1 VAKRRKVGNLMAL
14 AVLGTLVQRPMHP
27 YEIASFLRARG
38 KDEDMP
44 IKWGSLYTVV
54 GNLEKHG
61 FVEAVGSSRDGARPE
76 RTTYRLT
83 PAGGEELRDWVRELL
98 GTPEP
103 ERTRFKAALSMLG
116 ALGPDE
122 AVELL
127 RQRTRLLH
135 QRITDEQ
142 ERLAGLD
149 VPRLFL
155 VEDEYEIAV
164 QRAELAWIRGLLAEL
179 ESGAFPD
186 LAGWRAFHTS
196 GEIPPEY
203 RELSERDSPET

>member
-1 VAKRRKVGNLMAL
+1 VAKRRKVSNLMAL

-27 YEIASFLRARG
+27 YEIASVLRARA

-54 GNLEKHG
+54 RNLEKHG

-83 PAGGEELRDWVRELL
+83 PAGGGELRDWVRELL

-103 ERTRFKAALSMLG
+103 ERTRFRAALSMLG
-116 ALGPDE
+116 AIGPDE

-127 RQRTRLLH
+127 RQRVELL
-135 QRITDEQ
+135 RRRVTAERD
-142 ERLAGLD
+142 RLAGLD

-164 QRAELAWIRGLLAEL
+164 QEAELAWTRGLLAEL
-179 ESGAFPD
+179 ESGTFPD
-186 LAGWRAFHTS
+186 VAAWRAFHTS

-203 RELSERDSPET
+203 RELSERGSPEP